1 MKLTRASLQRT
12 VDRDFLNERQADALW
27 SGLSLQHSDSKLS
40 EFIYFCINLGLIVT
54 GAILER
60 RVFVVFGAIGCTAYL
75 GHLASGIYQGS
86 WLFPMVLTLIG
97 LGIVYLGVFWLH
109 NEALITGKTRALP
122 VTVRE
127 LLVEKGP

>member
-40 EFIYFCINLGLIVT
+40 KFIYFCINLGLIVT
-54 GAILER
+54 GVILER
-60 RVFVVFGAIGCTAYL
+60 RVFVVFGAIGCAAYL
-75 GHLASGIYQGS
+75 
-86 WLFPMVLTLIG
+86 LFPMVLTLIG

-122 VTVRE
+122 VAVRE
-127 LLVEKGP
+127 LLVEWGP